1 MSMDKQTTAALIALE
16 AAVLGSIL
24 RDANTLTDLPRLE
37 PEDFHGLQHR
47 AVFTAMRNLE
57 SRGTPIDTLTVQAE
71 VAKWQGHSD
80 NIDEGFLGLLLLN
93 VPTSENALEYA
104 KQVRE
109 ASLSRRV
116 VDALDRVMRQFD
128 REALT
133 GGELLTEALAVL
145 SKIDADQPD
154 TAQPIAALV
163 QRRLRQLEQIAEDR
177 RNGVASIT
185 GFPTGIAGL
194 DEKIGGIQAGIVSI
208 VGARPAMGKSSLGL
222 AIADASSAAGH
233 GVHLFSMEDTE
244 ESYADRTLSRTSDVP
259 AETMRNSTLNRGQ
272 CDQIARAIGGLRT
285 RKWIVDSRSGI
296 PADEIIRSVRRH
308 RRANAT
314 KVVIVDYIQLVK
326 RTNPRQSTHEHLTDA
341 VTLLADAAK
350 QDRMAYVV
358 MCQLNRGL
366 ESRPDK
372 RPQLADLRESGS
384 LEERAKCV
392 IGLYRGSYYGK
403 PTKGV
408 DFDPQWDGHA
418 RPPTEDEFERQVQ
431 LLVLKNSNG
440 RTGRVWGT
448 WSGPTTKLS

>member
-1 MSMDKQTTAALIALE
+1 MSMDKQTTAALVALE
-16 AAVLGSIL
+16 AAVLGSVL
-24 RDANTLTDLPRLE
+24 RQPDTLADLPRME
-37 PEDFHGLQHR
+37 PQDFHLLQHR

-57 SRGTPIDTLTVQAE
+57 AAGTPIDAVTVQAE

-93 VPTSENALEYA
+93 VPTSENAIEYA

-116 VDALDRVMRQFD
+116 VDVLDRVMRQFD

-133 GGELLTEALAVL
+133 GGELLTEALAAL
-145 SKIDADQPD
+145 SRIDADQPD
-154 TAQPIAALV
+154 TAEPISTLV
-163 QRRLRQLEQIAEDR
+163 QRRLRQLQQISDDR
-177 RNGVASIT
+177 MNGVATIT
-185 GFPTGIAGL
+185 GYPTGVAGL
-194 DEKIGGIQAGIVSI
+194 DEKIGGVQPGIVTI

-244 ESYADRTLSRTSDVP
+244 ESYADRTLSRTSEVP
-259 AETMRNSTLNRGQ
+259 AEMMRNSALNRGQ
-272 CDQIARAIGGLRT
+272 CDQIARAIGGLKP
-285 RKWIVDSRSGI
+285 RKWLVDSRSGI

-308 RRANAT
+308 RRVNDT
-314 KVVIVDYIQLVK
+314 RVVIVDYIQLVK
-326 RTNPRQSTHEHLTDA
+326 RTNPRQTAHEHLTDA

-350 QDRMAYVV
+350 ADRMAYVI

-366 ESRPDK
+366 EARPDK
-372 RPQLADLRESGS
+372 RPQLSDLRESGS

-408 DFDPQWDGHA
+408 DFDQGWDGHDYA
-418 RPPTEDEFERQVQ
+418 PNEEAFERQVQ

-440 RTGRVWGT
+440 RVGRVWGT
-448 WSGPTTKLS
+448 WHGPTTRLS